1 MTRITGD
8 FHFSI
13 IYFSSSEV
21 FFSLWG
27 FGLARQASS
36 SVHSFAFFFEG
47 VWSRSASDSSFF
59 FVGVWSRSASEL
71 ERAFARKRAR
81 EKWPIIYSFKMTHN
95 LFLSILLHCGGLVSL
110 ASERAST
117 VFSELVSYFCLRFRV
132 EPVPSA
138 HRGRVQWWQ
147 KLYCQFFFSAGNV
160 FFERNRKIPL
170 CFFIFPE
177 GPRVTEVT
185 KLKILSQLED
195 WE

>member
-1 MTRITGD
+1 
-8 FHFSI
+8 
-13 IYFSSSEV
+13 
-21 FFSLWG
+21 
-27 FGLARQASS
+27 
-36 SVHSFAFFFEG
+36 
-47 VWSRSASDSSFF
+47 
-59 FVGVWSRSASEL
+59 
-71 ERAFARKRAR
+71 
-81 EKWPIIYSFKMTHN
+81 MTHN
-95 LFLSILLHCGGLVSL
+95 LFLSILLHRGGLVSL

-138 HRGRVQWWQ
+138 HRGCVQWWH

-195 WE
+195 WEYTTVPGSTWYSTTGAPVLFIPGTRYLVLYTVVHYIQYIHTHNIS

>member
-1 MTRITGD
+1 
-8 FHFSI
+8 
-13 IYFSSSEV
+13 
-21 FFSLWG
+21 
-27 FGLARQASS
+27 
-36 SVHSFAFFFEG
+36 
-47 VWSRSASDSSFF
+47 
-59 FVGVWSRSASEL
+59 
-71 ERAFARKRAR
+71 
-81 EKWPIIYSFKMTHN
+81 MTHN
-95 LFLSILLHCGGLVSL
+95 LFLSILLHCEGLVSL

-195 WE
+195 WELLLYYYSRPSQYQVPVGTYSRHYQVPGTGTSTGRVDQ

>member
-1 MTRITGD
+1 M
-8 FHFSI
+8 
-13 IYFSSSEV
+13 
-21 FFSLWG
+21 
-27 FGLARQASS
+27 
-36 SVHSFAFFFEG
+36 G
-47 VWSRSASDSSFF
+47 VWSR
-59 FVGVWSRSASEL
+59 
-71 ERAFARKRAR
+71 
-81 EKWPIIYSFKMTHN
+81 
-95 LFLSILLHCGGLVSL
+95 
-110 ASERAST
+110 ERAST

-195 WE
+195 WEKNNLCNYARVVS